1 MSDTSSAPSAG
12 IPLTRARRLWRGRGS
27 RGVWGVIRGG
37 LAGSAEG
44 AGDRLRIWLCRHW
57 GGSGMRGVFAVRYV
71 WDFDLR
77 FSVEVVEVVRDRCE
91 KGLADI
97 FGVIGVRRGVRG
109 WEIFYAW
116 GGGDAGLCGL

>member
-1 MSDTSSAPSAG
+1 
-12 IPLTRARRLWRGRGS
+12 
-27 RGVWGVIRGG
+27 
-37 LAGSAEG
+37 
-44 AGDRLRIWLCRHW
+44 
-57 GGSGMRGVFAVRYV
+57 MRGVFAVRYV
-71 WDFDLR
+71 WGFDLR